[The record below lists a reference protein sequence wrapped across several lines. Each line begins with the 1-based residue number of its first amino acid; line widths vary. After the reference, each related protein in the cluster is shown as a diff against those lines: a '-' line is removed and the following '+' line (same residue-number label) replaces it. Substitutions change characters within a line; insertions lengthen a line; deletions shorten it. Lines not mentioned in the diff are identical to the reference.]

1 MQGLIEKLFA
11 FCCATMKE
19 MGGLFH
25 MSYQK
30 INVILFCYVE
40 PILFFFSMLA
50 LLYVLFRIPGYVV
63 AGKVS
68 LWIMWVVIG
77 IVVVL
82 LGVSATRVL
91 THMNDASQ
99 YFSQAYNDIEPSYQM
114 NRMFNGTVDWL
125 NKAADI
131 FHTTY
136 ETVNIWVYILIM
148 PIGII
153 ASMVALLKNVF

>member
-1 MQGLIEKLFA
+1 
-11 FCCATMKE
+11 
-19 MGGLFH
+19 
-25 MSYQK
+25 
-30 INVILFCYVE
+30 
-40 PILFFFSMLA
+40 
-50 LLYVLFRIPGYVV
+50 
-63 AGKVS
+63 
-68 LWIMWVVIG
+68 MWVVIG

-99 YFSQAYNDIEPSYQM
+99 YFSQIYNDIEPSYQM
-114 NRMFNGTVDWL
+114 NRIFNGTVDWL